1 MYREIYSA
9 VDLTSYDFFSK
20 FLVNVQSD
28 IDILINKDFLFM
40 KSKSVTISLYTQLL
54 FVVQINWVV
63 GKLELA
69 S

>member
-1 MYREIYSA
+1 MI
-9 VDLTSYDFFSK
+9 FFSK

-28 IDILINKDFLFM
+28 IDILINKDFFFM

-63 GKLELA
+63 GKLGLA